1 MEFYS
6 VYQSKIMLRRIF
18 ILDILK
24 DKKNYHVWKFV
35 IVDNISFLDSIHI
48 LLKLTTIHLK
58 NLHWWEAMSIEMLLQ
73 LVVPSKMEF
82 LWEKNAGQ
90 GRDYDHTQGIK
101 CSHKHW
107 PRGFN
112 NHALHVK
119 LDCWCYYSLHHHNH
133 KLSKHNEG
141 LRAKNVTWVGPLS
154 PKNGYWPSMH
164 KLQA

>member
-1 MEFYS
+1 MMWNINYDVFIMVADVIWIKHLS
-6 VYQSKIMLRRIF
+6 FWIKI
-18 ILDILK
+18 
-24 DKKNYHVWKFV
+24 
-35 IVDNISFLDSIHI
+35 
-48 LLKLTTIHLK
+48 
-58 NLHWWEAMSIEMLLQ
+58 WEAMSIEMLLH

-82 LWEKNAGQ
+82 LWENNAGQ